1 MFGFVGGMTAKQGR
15 EPILILGFVTA
26 AVAYFLMLLNLPA
39 ASAIRETLPGET
51 GLMTPNSIIVLVTG
65 FGLGFSDACFMTQVS
80 QTYIIK
86 VKEQHALDIRHSCW
100 IVWRQ
105 LVGCIWNIQ
114 IFSIPGRL
122 YCSNL
127 WRIFRT
133 PVATSYR
140 RLLWNYWYSGVC
152 KIGNGF

>member
-80 QTYIIK
+80 QTFIIK
-86 VKEQHALDIRHSCW
+86 VKEQDAFRHTPFLLDRLETIH
-100 IVWRQ
+100 Q
-105 LVGCIWNIQ
+105 LHLEYSN
-114 IFSIPGRL
+114 FF
-122 YCSNL
+122 NL
-127 WRIFRT
+127 W
-133 PVATSYR
+133 PS
-140 RLLWNYWYSGVC
+140 LLQQSMAH
-152 KIGNGF
+152 I

>member
-86 VKEQHALDIRHSCW
+86 VKEQHAFRHTPFLLD
-100 IVWRQ
+100 
-105 LVGCIWNIQ
+105 
-114 IFSIPGRL
+114 RL
-122 YCSNL
+122 E
-127 WRIFRT
+127 T
-133 PVATSYR
+133 TR
-140 RLLWNYWYSGVC
+140 RLHLEYSNFFNPWPSLLQQSMAH
-152 KIGNGF
+152 I